1 MNVEIINL
9 VHRSIIASPSLRM
22 TELFLRGY
30 VTCVKVLSDKMTL
43 FCKMTVREGVISEN
57 DFYLTNDHNNVFYFS
72 S

>member
-1 MNVEIINL
+1 
-9 VHRSIIASPSLRM
+9 M